1 MGEGEEDGTATESL
15 TLAGLATAPCWDLP
29 SSAPSDL
36 SQTLHLTTI
45 LRGQIDSSQES
56 SAIRNEVDYRLAV
69 AMLAGQMSPYEFA
82 HCTEGTSGA
91 MLFIKDSRSK
101 HTRNLWA

>member
-15 TLAGLATAPCWDLP
+15 SLAGLATAPCGTSPLLLL
-29 SSAPSDL
+29 SDL

-45 LRGQIDSSQES
+45 PRGQIDSSQES

-69 AMLAGQMSPYEFA
+69 GMLAGQMSPYVFA

-91 MLFIKDSRSK
+91 MLFIKGSRNK